1 MRNLITA
8 TVAISLANSGCA
20 ATIDVAYWIGDD
32 HYTESTN
39 ESQPLPQTIDSVD
52 YETAVEP
59 DGSTRVA
66 CFARTRQVKRTWQVI
81 KTYRYRGGF
90 EKEVYGAITLF
101 DVVFG
106 GATAGTALLLCND
119 DKRDLSCW
127 NALYATP
134 FALDIGYAL
143 IRYAMVRPPLLIDKS
158 SSEGSLAFVD
168 EPVQEQA
175 TACESLAS
183 VWLGTVTGPDD
194 LQILAGQAE
203 GAGTRSLADG
213 AVEIALD
220 PTRAIALTPEV
231 AERWALNVSLELYAV
246 DRDGI
251 PHRLAADRCALLGPV
266 SASLS
271 ADAQAAYQ
279 KECVPSST
287 ATEPPSSTA
296 TEPPSSTATEPPSST
311 ATEPSDGQH

>member
-8 TVAISLANSGCA
+8 TVAILLANSGCA
-20 ATIDVAYWIGDD
+20 ATIDLAYWIGDD
-32 HYTESTN
+32 RYTESTH
-39 ESQPLPQTIDSVD
+39 ESQPLPQTVD
-52 YETAVEP
+52 RVEYETAVEP

-66 CFARTRQVKRTWQVI
+66 CFARTRQVKRTWHVI

-90 EKEVYGAITLF
+90 EKELYGAITLF

-106 GATAGTALLLCND
+106 AATAGTAFLLCND
-119 DKRDLSCW
+119 ENRDLSCW

-134 FALDIGYAL
+134 FALDIGYAV
-143 IRYAMVRPPLLIDKS
+143 IRYAMVRPPVLIDKS
-158 SSEGSLAFVD
+158 STEGSLAFVD
-168 EPVQEQA
+168 EPVQEQV

-183 VWLGTVTGPDD
+183 VWLGTATGPDD
-194 LQILAGQAE
+194 LQILAGHAE
-203 GAGTRSLADG
+203 GAGTPSLAAD
-213 AVEIALD
+213 ALEIVLD
-220 PTRAIALTPEV
+220 PTTRAIALTPEA
-231 AERWALNVSLELYAV
+231 AERWALNVSLELFAM

-279 KECVPSST
+279 KECVPS
-287 ATEPPSSTA
+287 A
-296 TEPPSSTATEPPSST
+296 T
-311 ATEPSDGQH
+311 ATEPSAADQSGHVDGHVQP